1 MEVGV
6 HPLTSGQYL
15 VGQPANRG
23 KVGVVYYSL
32 GKAKWREDQPGQIHP
47 ALLFWQVSV
56 VEIVYNVHMMLSTL
70 RLYRHPMVTT
80 RF

>member
-15 VGQPANRG
+15 VGQAANRG
-23 KVGVVYYSL
+23 KVGAVYYSL
-32 GKAKWREDQPGQIHP
+32 GKAKWQEDQPGQIHP
-47 ALLFWQVSV
+47 AFLFWQVSV
-56 VEIVYNVHMMLSTL
+56 EEIVYNVHMIFSTL
-70 RLYRHPMVTT
+70 RLYRHSMVTT